1 MHTPLV
7 CVQRPE
13 VNTAVVLCVC
23 LLYFPERGYLTEPS
37 FLSVLV
43 QLDWPPANPRNPPA
57 LALATWLAFY
67 AARGSY
73 PRPIYAYTA
82 SPQRLSVFLMVGFP
96 VATIRS

>member
-73 PRPIYAYTA
+73 PRPFTLTQQALSA
-82 SPQRLSVFLMVGFP
+82 SLLVEFP